1 MLGGY
6 NIQPLIQCLKDNE
19 LAEAAAHVLSRTLL
33 IFDAFNEIFEL
44 SKTNEHAK
52 KVVEEWANATL
63 FTEKTDI
70 EEQIKITVYKVTGEI
85 NTDDLSPAPDAWSR
99 PDIPLPVSYTHLTL
113 PTTVI
118 V

>member
-19 LAEAAAHVLSRTLL
+19 LAETAAYVLSRTLL

-52 KVVEEWANATL
+52 KVVEEWVGATWL
-63 FTEKTDI
+63 LKTDI
-70 EEQIKITVYKVTGEI
+70 KIK
-85 NTDDLSPAPDAWSR
+85 
-99 PDIPLPVSYTHLTL
+99 
-113 PTTVI
+113 
-118 V
+118 